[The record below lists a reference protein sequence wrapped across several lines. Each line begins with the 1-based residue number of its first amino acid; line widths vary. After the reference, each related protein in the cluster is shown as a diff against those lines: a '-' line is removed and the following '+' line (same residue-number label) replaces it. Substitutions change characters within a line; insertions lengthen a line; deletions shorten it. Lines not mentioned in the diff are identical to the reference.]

1 MWVKAQRPGRTVSSW
16 EKRVECRADLSGDRS
31 LGAASLDAALR
42 GDSKGQLLQQ
52 RDMVRSIGWESLCV
66 SGAEERTV
74 RLRV

>member
-1 MWVKAQRPGRTVSSW
+1 MWVKAWRPGRTVSSW

-52 RDMVRSIGWESLCV
+52 RDMVVDWESLCV